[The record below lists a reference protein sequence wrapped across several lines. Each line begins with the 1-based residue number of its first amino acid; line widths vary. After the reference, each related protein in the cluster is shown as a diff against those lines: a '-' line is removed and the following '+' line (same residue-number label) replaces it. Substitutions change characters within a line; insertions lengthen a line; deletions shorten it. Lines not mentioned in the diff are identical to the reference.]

1 LVAIKQPKEMNEI
14 SIHMQF
20 KLVKSANGL
29 GMRLGVGWPILVSWY
44 IALELCTT
52 FFIND
57 FEKVLDYT
65 LRIG

>member
-1 LVAIKQPKEMNEI
+1 LVAIKQPKEMNDI

-20 KLVKSANGL
+20 KLVKSANSL

-52 FFIND
+52 SFIND